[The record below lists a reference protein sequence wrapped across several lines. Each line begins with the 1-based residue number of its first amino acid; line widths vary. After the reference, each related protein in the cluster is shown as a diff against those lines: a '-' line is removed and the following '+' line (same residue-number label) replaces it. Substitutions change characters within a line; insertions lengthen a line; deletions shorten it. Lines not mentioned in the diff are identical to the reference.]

1 MTQSG
6 VIQSLVRGLRVLQ
19 EVARSEDGLT
29 AKEIGESLNLSR
41 PTAHNLATTLLSERF
56 LMKCAKPTRY
66 ALGPAAG
73 ELLHT
78 AAENHRRSLARR
90 LIVEL
95 VAQDSGAGYIYAE
108 AGDDEMRLVWRVD
121 FTHPGVIEMP
131 DREVNHPY
139 DTAAALIFHA
149 FAAAP
154 RAEALRRR
162 YRFEDFGRSIWNK
175 RRDFDAFLNEIREE
189 GGVFRPWA
197 SQRELRAAAAPVFD
211 RSGTTLVGTL
221 GAFWPQGLDKARG
234 NALMAA
240 IRQDAETLS
249 NQ

>member
-1 MTQSG
+1 MSRSS

-29 AKEIGESLNLSR
+29 AKEISDALNLSR

-56 LMKCAKPTRY
+56 LMKHEKPTRY
-66 ALGPAAG
+66 ALGSAAG

-78 AAENHRRSLARR
+78 AAENRRRSLARK
-90 LIVEL
+90 LILDL
-95 VAQDSGAGYIYAE
+95 VARDSGAGYIYAE
-108 AGDDEMRLVWRVD
+108 AGNDEMRLVWRVD
-121 FTHPGVIEMP
+121 FTRPGVIEMP

-154 RAEALRRR
+154 QAEALRRR
-162 YRFEDFGRSIWNK
+162 YRFEDFGRSIWDT
-175 RRDFDAFLNEIREE
+175 RRDFDAFLDEVRQE
-189 GGVFRPWA
+189 GGVYRPWA
-197 SQRELRAAAAPVFD
+197 SQRELRAAAAPIFD
-211 RSGTTLVGTL
+211 RRGTTLVGTL
-221 GAFWPQGLDKARG
+221 GAFWPKGFDKVRSK
-234 NALMAA
+234 ALMTTV
-240 IRQDAETLS
+240 RQGAETLS